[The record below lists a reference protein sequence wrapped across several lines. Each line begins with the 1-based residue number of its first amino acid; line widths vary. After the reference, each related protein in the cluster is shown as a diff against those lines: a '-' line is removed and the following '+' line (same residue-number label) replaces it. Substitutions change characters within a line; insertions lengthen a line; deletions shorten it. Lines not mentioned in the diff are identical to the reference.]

1 MKLLGQLLRST
12 AITWGLVLLVVTAPA
27 AAELDESRR
36 TLEEIQRRIAQTA
49 KSLKAK
55 QTAEH
60 SLAADLQTV
69 ETEISRLGGQLGEQK
84 RRLAALESEI
94 AATEAAATGARHAA
108 AASEADVRRRL
119 AALYKGGEA
128 GLVKILFSP
137 SSPAQMAQDYD
148 FLGRIVRRDREL
160 LATYRRQ
167 LAELQTA
174 LGRLAVLRREQ
185 QTTLAALAENQR
197 TARQALRLKEELL
210 VQVRRDRQALALAL
224 DELRERAGRLAE
236 LVKRLESEKPR
247 EYSEKSGLF
256 AVRKGRL
263 PWPVEGAIRIGFGA
277 GRHPELG
284 TMYDSH
290 GIEIAAAGEKPIRA
304 VAPGRVLFANWFK
317 GYGNLLIIDHGDS
330 YYSLYAQAARLS
342 NKVGDLLAAG
352 EILGYSGL
360 EGSKGIYFEIRRG
373 GMPLDP
379 LAWLLPR

>member
-1 MKLLGQLLRST
+1 MRSA
-12 AITWGLVLLVVTAPA
+12 AIVWGLILLAAAVAA

-36 TLEEIQRRIAQTA
+36 TLEEIERRIALTA
-49 KSLKAK
+49 KSLEAK

-69 ETEISRLGGQLGEQK
+69 ETAISGLGRQLDGQK

-94 AATEAAATGARHAA
+94 AATETAATAARRAA
-108 AASEADVRRRL
+108 SASEADVRRRL

-137 SSPAQMAQDYD
+137 SSPARMAQDYD
-148 FLGRIVRRDREL
+148 FLGRIVRRDRQL
-160 LATYRRQ
+160 LTTYRRQ

-174 LGRLAVLRREQ
+174 LARLAELRREQ
-185 QTTLAALAENQR
+185 QATLAALAENQK
-197 TARQALRLKEELL
+197 TARRALRLKEELL
-210 VQVRRDRQALALAL
+210 LKVRRDRQALALTL
-224 DELRERAGRLAE
+224 SELRERAGRLAE

-247 EYSEKSGLF
+247 EYSEKTGLF
-256 AVRKGRL
+256 AARKGRL
-263 PWPVEGAIRIGFGA
+263 PWPVEGTIRIGFGA

-290 GIEIAAAGEKPIRA
+290 GIEIAVGGEGPIRA

-317 GYGNLLIIDHGDS
+317 GYGNLLIIDHGES

-342 NKVGDLLAAG
+342 RKVGDLLEAG

-360 EGSKGIYFEIRRG
+360 DGGKGFYFEIRSG
-373 GMPLDP
+373 GTPQDP

>member
-1 MKLLGQLLRST
+1 MKRLRQLLRGA
-12 AITWGLVLLVVTAPA
+12 AIGWGLVLLVASAPA
-27 AAELDESRR
+27 AAGLDESRR
-36 TLEEIQRRIAQTA
+36 TLEEIERRIAQTA
-49 KSLKAK
+49 KSLEAK

-69 ETEISRLGGQLGEQK
+69 ETEITRLGGQLAGQK

-94 AATEAAATGARHAA
+94 AATEAAATEARRAA

-137 SSPAQMAQDYD
+137 SSPARMAQDYD
-148 FLGRIVRRDREL
+148 FLGRIVRRDRQL

-174 LGRLAVLRREQ
+174 LARLSALRREQ
-185 QTTLAALAENQR
+185 QATLAALAENQR
-197 TARQALRLKEELL
+197 TARRALRLKEELL
-210 VQVRRDRQALALAL
+210 VQVRRDRQALALTLA
-224 DELRERAGRLAE
+224 ELRERAGRLAE

-247 EYSEKSGLF
+247 EYSEKTGLF
-256 AVRKGRL
+256 AARKGRL

-284 TMYDSH
+284 TMHDSH

-317 GYGNLLIIDHGDS
+317 GYGNLLIVDHGDS

-342 NKVGDLLAAG
+342 RKVGDLLVAG

-360 EGSKGIYFEIRRG
+360 EGSKGLYFEIRRG
-373 GMPLDP
+373 ATPLDP

>member
-1 MKLLGQLLRST
+1 MKRLQRLLRAMAITGSMLLLG
-12 AITWGLVLLVVTAPA
+12 VTVSAT
-27 AAELDESRR
+27 AELDENRR
-36 TLEEIQRRIAQTA
+36 TLEEIQRRIDQTA
-49 KSLKAK
+49 KSLEAK

-69 ETEISRLGGQLGEQK
+69 ETEISRLGGRLAEQK
-84 RRLAALESEI
+84 RRRATLESEV
-94 AATEAAATGARHAA
+94 AATEAAATAARRAA
-108 AASEADVRRRL
+108 DASEADVRRRL
-119 AALYKGGEA
+119 PALYKGGEA

-137 SSPAQMAQDYD
+137 SSPARMAQDYD

-174 LGRLAVLRREQ
+174 LARLALLRREQ
-185 QTTLAALAENQR
+185 QATLAALAENQK

-224 DELRERAGRLAE
+224 DELRERAGRLAA
-236 LVKRLESEKPR
+236 LVKRLESEKSR
-247 EYSEKSGLF
+247 EYSEKVGLF
-256 AVRKGRL
+256 SARKGRL
-263 PWPVEGAIRIGFGA
+263 PWPVEGTIRIGFGT

-330 YYSLYAQAARLS
+330 YYSLYAQASRLS
-342 NKVGDLLAAG
+342 SKVGDLLAAG
-352 EILGYSGL
+352 EVLGYSGL
-360 EGSKGIYFEIRRG
+360 EGSKGVYFEIRRG
-373 GMPLDP
+373 GTPVDP

>member
-1 MKLLGQLLRST
+1 MKRLRFLSRGA
-12 AITWGLVLLVVTAPA
+12 AIAWGLVLLVASAPA
-27 AAELDESRR
+27 AAGLDESRR
-36 TLEEIQRRIAQTA
+36 TLEEIEQRIAQTA
-49 KSLKAK
+49 KSLEAK

-69 ETEISRLGGQLGEQK
+69 ETEIARLEGQLAVQK
-84 RRLAALESEI
+84 RRLAALESET
-94 AATEAAATGARHAA
+94 AATEATATEARRAA

-137 SSPAQMAQDYD
+137 SSPARMAQDYD
-148 FLGRIVRRDREL
+148 FLGRIVRRDRQL

-174 LGRLAVLRREQ
+174 LARLSALRLEQ
-185 QTTLAALAENQR
+185 QTTLAALAENQK
-197 TARQALRLKEELL
+197 TARRALRLKEELL
-210 VQVRRDRQALALAL
+210 VQVRRDRQALALSLA
-224 DELRERAGRLAE
+224 ELRERAARLAE

-247 EYSEKSGLF
+247 EYSEKTGLF
-256 AVRKGRL
+256 AARKGRL

-290 GIEIAAAGEKPIRA
+290 GIEIAVGGEGPIRA

-317 GYGNLLIIDHGDS
+317 GYGNLLIIDHGES

-342 NKVGDLLAAG
+342 RKVGDLLEVG

-360 EGSKGIYFEIRRG
+360 DGGKGLYFEIRNG
-373 GMPLDP
+373 ATPLDP